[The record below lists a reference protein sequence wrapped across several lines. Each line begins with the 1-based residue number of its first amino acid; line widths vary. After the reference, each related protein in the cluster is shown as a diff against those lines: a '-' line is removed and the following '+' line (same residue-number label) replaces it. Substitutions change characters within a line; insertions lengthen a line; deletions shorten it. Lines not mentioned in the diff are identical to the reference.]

1 MKFLETLKKYQQQ
14 ILLVLFVMLLFRSCG
29 TGSELTK
36 LRKEVESQR
45 QVLNNLPTKK
55 DLQIEG
61 LKSEKRMIQATDR
74 KMLDVQRQSEID
86 NSNSISCVCINI
98 SRYNPILIG

>member
-1 MKFLETLKKYQQQ
+1 MKKLNEFVDQHFSKLALVILGAIFVNTCGNPNRVTNKRLEALTQQVDSLQ
-14 ILLVLFVMLLFRSCG
+14 NLVV
-29 TGSELTK
+29 TK
-36 LRKEVESQR
+36 E
-45 QVLNNLPTKK
+45 

-86 NSNSISCVCINI
+86 KEIQELSK
-98 SRYNPILIG
+98 

>member
-1 MKFLETLKKYQQQ
+1 MKFLENLKKYQTA
-14 ILLVLFVMLLFRSCG
+14 ILLALFVMLLFRTCG

-45 QVLNNLPTKK
+45 DILKSLPTKN

-74 KMLDVQRQSEID
+74 KMLDVQRQNEID
-86 NSNSISCVCINI
+86 KEINK
-98 SRYNPILIG
+98 LQLK

>member
-1 MKFLETLKKYQQQ
+1 MKFLENLKKYQTA
-14 ILLVLFVMLLFRSCG
+14 ILLALFVMLLFRTCG

-45 QVLNNLPTKK
+45 DILKSLPTKH

-74 KMLDVQRQSEID
+74 KMLDVQRQNEID
-86 NSNSISCVCINI
+86 KEINKLQ
-98 SRYNPILIG
+98 SK